1 MKKALLT
8 LLIASMAAPV
18 FAQDMTIQ
26 KTDGSSETVSMEQ
39 LHKLTFPGTDMVVT
53 REDGRQST
61 YSISTISL
69 LNFIGQTR
77 VQTIKAI
84 EGKLEYDNATAIVT
98 DSKGQTLSVF
108 NLSGKVVLEESII
121 SDYQEIDLS
130 SLTKGMY
137 LLRLGNKTVKIV
149 I

>member
-1 MKKALLT
+1 
-8 LLIASMAAPV
+8 MAAPA

-26 KTDGSSETVSMEQ
+26 KTDGSSETVSLDQ

-53 REDGRQST
+53 REDGRQTSFPINT
-61 YSISTISL
+61 VSL

-77 VQTIKAI
+77 VQTVKAI
-84 EGKLEYDNATAIVT
+84 EGKLEYDNATATVT
-98 DSKGQTLSVF
+98 DSKGQTLSVY

-121 SDYQEIDLS
+121 SDYQEVDLS

-137 LLRLGNKTVKIV
+137 LLRLGSKTVKIV